1 MVIMLVTYEGQVA
14 LNLMN
19 FFYFVSSFND
29 SGHIFTVCKFHGRI
43 ANFQVNGIF
52 VLLYYFFL
60 FVAFGCNQSI
70 REKKNALPL
79 VTYTTL
85 PTCQ

>member
-1 MVIMLVTYEGQVA
+1 MVIMLVTYGGQVA

-19 FFYFVSSFND
+19 FFVLFYLLMTVVISLQLVNSMVTLL
-29 SGHIFTVCKFHGRI
+29 IFKLMVYLCFCI
-43 ANFQVNGIF
+43 I
-52 VLLYYFFL
+52 FFL

>member
-1 MVIMLVTYEGQVA
+1 MQFIFLISYDFLMQVVVSLQLVNSMVTLLISWFL
-14 LNLMN
+14 
-19 FFYFVSSFND
+19 
-29 SGHIFTVCKFHGRI
+29 C
-43 ANFQVNGIF
+43 F
-52 VLLYYFFL
+52 VLLFVL

-70 REKKNALPL
+70 QNALPL

>member
-1 MVIMLVTYEGQVA
+1 MQFIFLISYDFLIQVVVSLQLVNSMVTLLISWFL
-14 LNLMN
+14 
-19 FFYFVSSFND
+19 
-29 SGHIFTVCKFHGRI
+29 C
-43 ANFQVNGIF
+43 F
-52 VLLYYFFL
+52 VLLFFL

-70 REKKNALPL
+70 QNALPL